1 MPLYL
6 SRLVLDP
13 RSRAVRRDLADCHAL
28 HRTVMAGFP
37 DHADPAARAVLGVL
51 HRLDPAPRGGPPTL
65 LVQAAVPPD
74 WARLPAADYL
84 AVPHDPAWD
93 TKPLDAAHAAIR
105 AGDRLRFRLRAN
117 PTRRINAS
125 HGGTNALAGKR
136 VALLREEEQL
146 GWLARKG
153 EAAGFNLLRVRTAP
167 QAPPTGV
174 APDPGDTTGPTP
186 PAVRAQATVDAVGR
200 RPARDGGGSQRV
212 TLGAVVFEG
221 ALRVTDPDRLRAAL
235 AAGIGPGKA
244 YGFGL
249 CSVAPLATDSAG
261 EGEENA

>member
-37 DHADPAARAVLGVL
+37 DHAAPAARAALGVL

-65 LVQAAVPPD
+65 LVQAAVPPV
-74 WARLPAADYL
+74 WVRLPAPDYL
-84 AVPHDPAWD
+84 AVPHDPTWD

-117 PTRRINAS
+117 PTRRVNAS
-125 HGGTNALAGKR
+125 HGDANTLAGKR
-136 VALLREEEQL
+136 VALLREEEQH

-153 EAAGFNLLRVRTAP
+153 EAAGFALLRVRAAP
-167 QAPPTGV
+167 GAPL
-174 APDPGDTTGPTP
+174 PGASPAGGTNPTP
-186 PAVRAQATVDAVGR
+186 PNVRAQPTVDVVGR
-200 RPARDGGGSQRV
+200 RPAGDGQRSQRL

-235 AAGIGPGKA
+235 VAGIGPGKA

-249 CSVAPLATDSAG
+249 CSVAPLAAG
-261 EGEENA
+261 GAGHGEEDA